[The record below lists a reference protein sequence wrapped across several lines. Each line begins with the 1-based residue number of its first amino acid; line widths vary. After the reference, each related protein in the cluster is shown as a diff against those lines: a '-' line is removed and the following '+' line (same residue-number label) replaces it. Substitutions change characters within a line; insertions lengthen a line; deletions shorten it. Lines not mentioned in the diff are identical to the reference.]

1 LTPRVF
7 SFVFSALIGLFLA
20 LSTAPAEARYAS
32 IVIDT
37 KTGKVL
43 HATNADTPNYPA
55 SLTKMMTLYM
65 IFEGLDNGTLTLQK
79 KLKVSRVAAGR
90 SPSKLGLRRG
100 RTISV
105 ADIIGALVTKSA
117 NDAATVA
124 AEALGGTER
133 KFARLMTA
141 KARALGMTRTTF
153 RNASGLP
160 HRSQKSTARDMAA
173 LGAAL
178 RNDFPHYYHYFS
190 LASYRYKGRKYR
202 NHNKLLKSYEGVD
215 GIKTGYIRASGY
227 NLVAS
232 VKRGG
237 RRLIGVVFGGRSA
250 RWRDRHMM
258 RLFNSGYAA
267 LEDSGAVNFATAA
280 AAAPRNKASKWAPI
294 PKRKP
299 IRILAQSEW
308 SIQVGTFRRFA
319 TAHLAITRAARA
331 VPTLLRIP
339 ISIQRDNGDRGE
351 VFHARLKGLSEKRAK
366 RSCRS
371 LKRRKISCVAIPT
384 DESTGQGSR

>member
-1 LTPRVF
+1 MR
-7 SFVFSALIGLFLA
+7 
-20 LSTAPAEARYAS
+20 
-32 IVIDT
+32 
-37 KTGKVL
+37 
-43 HATNADTPNYPA
+43 
-55 SLTKMMTLYM
+55 
-65 IFEGLDNGTLTLQK
+65 
-79 KLKVSRVAAGR
+79 VSRVAAGR

-100 RTISV
+100 RRISV

-141 KARALGMTRTTF
+141 KAHALGMTRTTF

-160 HRSQKSTARDMAA
+160 HRKQRSTARDMATLA
-173 LGAAL
+173 AAL
-178 RNDFPHYYHYFS
+178 RNDYPHYYHYFS
-190 LASYRYKGRKYR
+190 LTSFRYKGRKYR
-202 NHNKLLKSYEGVD
+202 NHNKLLSRYKGVD
-215 GIKTGYIRASGY
+215 GVKTGYISASGY
-227 NLVAS
+227 NLAAS
-232 VKRGG
+232 VARGG

-258 RLFNSGYAA
+258 RLFNSSYAA
-267 LEDSGAVNFATAA
+267 LEQSGAVTFA
-280 AAAPRNKASKWAPI
+280 KADDWPPT

-308 SIQVGTFRRFA
+308 SIQVGTFRRYA

-351 VFHARLKGLSEKRAK
+351 VFHARLKGLSERRAK
-366 RSCRS
+366 RSCRR

-384 DESTGQGSR
+384 DESVGQGSR